1 MKGKLYRSRTDSMLA
16 GVCGGLGN
24 YFGIDS
30 SIVRIVFVLL
40 ALVPPCL
47 GLLVY
52 LAMWLIVPREGVQ
65 TTPPETVR
73 TGAEEI
79 AEKARAV
86 GEDVR
91 TAVRH
96 SNVSAGFVVGGVLI
110 ALGVILLLSNLG
122 FVWSRWLGLRI
133 LWPILLVIAGLALLL
148 RRPRRDDRD
157 G

>member
-1 MKGKLYRSRTDSMLA
+1 MLA

-30 SIVRIVFVLL
+30 SIVRIVFVVL

-73 TGAEEI
+73 AGANEI
-79 AEKARAV
+79 VEKARAV

-96 SNVSAGFVVGGVLI
+96 SNVGAGFVVGGVLV

-148 RRPRRDDRD
+148 RRPRGDDRD